1 MQRVPPFVVRRS
13 KIQGRG
19 AFATRTIRKGVR
31 IIEYTGERITHEE
44 ADVRYDDRAMRHHHT
59 MLFSLDDVYCIDA
72 ARVGNDARFI
82 NHSCAPNCEAIQE
95 GDRVFIF
102 ALQSI
107 KEGEELTYDYRYEF
121 DRRMRLSEARRVYP
135 CRCGAEACRG
145 TIVALPRFAPSGIT
159 QRIKQGR
166 KAS

>member
-1 MQRVPPFVVRRS
+1 MYRDPPFLVRRS

-19 AFATRTIRKGVR
+19 AFATRAIKRGAR
-31 IIEYTGERITHEE
+31 IIEYTGERITHAE
-44 ADVRYDDRAMRHHHT
+44 ADVRYDDLAMRHHHT

-72 ARVGNDARFI
+72 AREGNDARYI
-82 NHSCAPNCEAIQE
+82 NHSCEPNCEAIQE

-102 ALQSI
+102 ALRNI

-121 DRRMRLSEARRVYP
+121 DHTMRWSVARRIYP
-135 CRCGAEACRG
+135 CHCGAPSCRG
-145 TIVALPRFAPSGIT
+145 TIVSLPRFAAPGIA
-159 QRIKQGR
+159 QRVKQGR